1 MTHQSLEV
9 RECNKSSSLKLQH
22 HRCQANTCKHWPLLN
37 PCKLIQIRYGSP
49 VQLGELWRWETL
61 PGSQWLYSHTASR
74 IPNMEMSWIHE
85 MLIFVAPPTPPFKKV
100 VPKSLESLCCRQQ
113 HSLKPLLRSLDS
125 RQRMG
130 KRANNINLFLT
141 IWHRERPRCI
151 FIIYNLYG
159 DSRVNLRHCH
169 DIILGASRSLLNVQ
183 PRFWTTFLSLW
194 QRLASLRAK
203 WLNPGK
209 ITSKDLHPCDQHEES

>member
-85 MLIFVAPPTPPFKKV
+85 MLIIFVAPPTPPFKKV

-130 KRANNINLFLT
+130 KQRQSFPHHLT
-141 IWHRERPRCI
+141 SWKTTMY
-151 FIIYNLYG
+151 IYNL
-159 DSRVNLRHCH
+159 
-169 DIILGASRSLLNVQ
+169 
-183 PRFWTTFLSLW
+183 
-194 QRLASLRAK
+194 
-203 WLNPGK
+203 
-209 ITSKDLHPCDQHEES
+209 